1 MPQLNSH
8 TAVNTQCNQIHFL
21 KRLMTP
27 WFVHTR
33 KQIYSGVQC
42 TAWGMELAPV
52 SLLENKFLVWKK
64 KKQKLLYCMVG
75 DIFQNGNCNI
85 SSPQNTCRK
94 TVLLFYKPEAAL
106 EATVLRHHLLG
117 QHAIRTQNS
126 VLVSPSANLS
136 KVPSSREAL
145 ERSPS

>member
-1 MPQLNSH
+1 
-8 TAVNTQCNQIHFL
+8 
-21 KRLMTP
+21 
-27 WFVHTR
+27 
-33 KQIYSGVQC
+33 
-42 TAWGMELAPV
+42 
-52 SLLENKFLVWKK
+52 
-64 KKQKLLYCMVG
+64 MVG